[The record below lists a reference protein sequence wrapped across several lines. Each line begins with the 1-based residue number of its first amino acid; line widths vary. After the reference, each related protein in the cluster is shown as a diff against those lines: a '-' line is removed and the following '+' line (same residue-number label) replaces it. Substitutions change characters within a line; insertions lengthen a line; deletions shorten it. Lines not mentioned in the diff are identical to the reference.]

1 MLDTDFYDSALY
13 YAEVWTHKER
23 GFVDGLASTD
33 PLRRLKAICDAGGY
47 FRISRSLEVAYDVG
61 VGLPRLKPVLNTLDR
76 VSPESVTDATLRTVV
91 GELRREIGRA
101 YGGRDL
107 LSAATKFL
115 WLRHRDIVVIYD
127 SQARLAL
134 GAPSGDY
141 DNYLERWRSEYSRV
155 KPKVIDACKRLL
167 QARQLEDS
175 VRAEVNAHGASEW
188 FRRRVFDVYL
198 WERGGPAR
206 VNRARD
212 S

>member
-13 YAEVWTHKER
+13 YAEVWTHKVR

-33 PLRRLKAICDAGGY
+33 PLRRLKAVCDAGGY
-47 FRISRSLEVAYDVG
+47 FRISRSLKKAYDVDI
-61 VGLPRLKPVLNTLDR
+61 GLPRLEPVLDALDR
-76 VSPESVTDATLRTVV
+76 VLPESVTDATLHSVI

-115 WLRHRDIVVIYD
+115 WLRHRDIAVIYD

-141 DNYLERWRSEYSRV
+141 GDYLERWRSNYSRV
-155 KPKVIDACKRLL
+155 KPRVVDACERLL
-167 QARQLEDS
+167 RARQPEDL
-175 VRAEVNAHGASEW
+175 VNAEVDAHGASEW

-198 WERGGPAR
+198 WEKGAR
-206 VNRARD
+206 LLARD
-212 S
+212 L